1 MTKQVAPAIQ
11 NWLDDYYVVIERLKE
26 RGWQP
31 TPENARE
38 GLASLT
44 SMLVEP
50 APELP
55 LVQDT
60 KIDHI
65 PLRIFHP
72 NPNVEL
78 PVMVFLHGGGHM
90 AGSIEVYDPICR
102 KLAYAANCIV
112 VAVDYRLAPE
122 HPYPAG
128 LDDAKQVIESLWSI
142 LDQTQINYEQRL
154 SLAGDSAGGMMTAT
168 LAHDY
173 QASSVVKIDAQILI
187 YPSLDHTSSLL
198 SIQENASGYLLHE
211 DRIAWY
217 FDHYLPNHIDRKA
230 VSPLFMPMS
239 GHMPRTLIITAEFDP
254 LRDEGFAYTECLK
267 QQGVSVDH
275 VHFDDMIHAFLNM
288 EKLAPKV
295 CEQTYQAIA
304 EFVAQR

>member
-1 MTKQVAPAIQ
+1 MTKQIAPAIQ

-60 KIDHI
+60 NIDHI
-65 PLRIFHP
+65 SLRIFHP

-128 LDDAKQVIESLWSI
+128 LDDAKQVIESLWLI
-142 LDQTQINYEQRL
+142 LDQAQVNYKQRL
-154 SLAGDSAGGMMTAT
+154 LLVGDSAGGMMIAT

-187 YPSLDHTSSLL
+187 YPSLDHTSSLP

-230 VSPLFMPMS
+230 VSPLFMPIS
-239 GHMPRTLIITAEFDP
+239 GYIPRTLVITTEFDP
-254 LRDEGFAYTECLK
+254 LRDEGFVYTERLK
-267 QQGVSVDH
+267 QQNVSVDH

-304 EFVAQR
+304 EFVAQ